1 MSKVIMTAK
10 QLVDR
15 LKYLESEKTFYKA
28 KFPYNL
34 LYVNGAGKSPN
45 PYSVNAISGDCVNL
59 YKALLN
65 GYDVNNHTV
74 GYYQSTLGN
83 TGDVTEWGLLQ
94 QCSGISQDFAKLKN
108 GEPRLLY
115 MSGHIGGY
123 VGDFE
128 KYGHIYNVV
137 ECTSSWG
144 GGILF
149 SYVDSQGGRFKSKGG
164 EQRKAWTHHGLMTPW
179 IEYSQHYDTFDG
191 DMQPITPTN
200 PTEPTPTK
208 PINPNTQA
216 SHEGSTVAH
225 YFDSRKYSRA
235 FKVNAAGGLN
245 VRFGIGTN
253 TLSKGVLPFGSM
265 VNCYGY
271 YDYDSAGNVWLYC
284 STKFGSGFCKAE
296 FLS

>member
-1 MSKVIMTAK
+1 MTAK

-34 LYVNGAGKSPN
+34 LYVNGANKSPN
-45 PYSVNAISGDCVNL
+45 PYSVTAISGDCVNL

-65 GYDVNNHTV
+65 GYDVSNHSV

-83 TGDVTEWGLLQ
+83 TGDVTEWGLLE
-94 QCSGISQDFAKLKN
+94 QCTDISQDFSKLKN

-115 MSGHIGGY
+115 MDGHIGGY
-123 VGDFE
+123 VGDFQ
-128 KYGHIYNVV
+128 KYGKTYNVV

-149 SYVDSQGGRFKSKGG
+149 SYVDSKGGRYKSKGG
-164 EQRKAWTHHGLMTPW
+164 EKRKAWTHHGLMTPW
-179 IEYSQHYDTFDG
+179 VDYSQKIDTIPDT
-191 DMQPITPTN
+191 DMKPITPTN
-200 PTEPTPTK
+200 PEEPTPTK
-208 PINPNTQA
+208 PIPKT
-216 SHEGSTVAH
+216 HEGSTVAH
-225 YFDSRKYSRA
+225 YFDSKKYSRA
-235 FKVNAAGGLN
+235 FKVNASGGLN
-245 VRFGIGTN
+245 VRSGVGTS
-253 TLSKGVLPFGSM
+253 TISKGVLPFGSM

-271 YDYDSAGNVWLYC
+271 YDYDSAGDVWLYC
-284 STKFGSGFCKAE
+284 STKYGSGFCKAE

>member
-10 QLVDR
+10 QLVER
-15 LKYLESEKTFYKA
+15 LQTLESRPNFYKN
-28 KFPYNL
+28 KYPYNL
-34 LYVNGAGKSPN
+34 CYNNSDGRVSA
-45 PYSVNAISGDCVNL
+45 DCVNL

-74 GYYQSTLGN
+74 GYYQRDLSN
-83 TGDVTEWGLLQ
+83 TGDVDGWTLLN
-94 QCSGISQDFAKLKN
+94 QCSDVSQDFSKLKN
-108 GEPRLLY
+108 GQPRLLY
-115 MSGHIGGY
+115 MIHGDDWHVGGFIGE
-123 VGDFE
+123 VQ
-128 KYGHIYNVV
+128 KYGKIYNVI
-137 ECTSSWG
+137 EATGAWG
-144 GGILF
+144 GHILY
-149 SYVDSQGGRFKSKGG
+149 SYVDNKGNRYKSKGG
-164 EQRKAWTHHGLMTPW
+164 EKRKSWTHHGLMTPW